1 MHPQDSEDQ
10 GLKGRACSMSSW
22 PRKQFPQSCVAKALD
37 SSILILLLEI
47 QVLKMNLFS
56 FIDQKVHQCTTH
68 VEVFLLKVCE
78 TLTWKSYFFLGLSLH
93 HSYAKWHRDQSLRL
107 LSSLF
112 WTTVMNCAMSERST
126 LSIFTSCNE
135 MRSQRPRCGF
145 GMNQQAFSLRQLV
158 WIQNRMNSAWNILI
172 VAILQYLPDLWLTLS
187 FFIAQTAMMAPLIL
201 LLTDFDIQSLQ
212 VVDQLHENLPW
223 HGFATATFCLIPISC
238 QGYFTDFTDLRS
250 SNRRGSPMRTL
261 SRALATQSGRN
272 SQTKALE
279 VQISLPKT
287 YDPVTPWKSQVS
299 WPSRTEAATGSSIPS
314 AKKWRT

>member
-1 MHPQDSEDQ
+1 MDLGWISEHFHY
-10 GLKGRACSMSSW
+10 GNLFEFKIGWTR
-22 PRKQFPQSCVAKALD
+22 
-37 SSILILLLEI
+37 LEI
-47 QVLKMNLFS
+47 FWSSQFFS
-56 FIDQKVHQCTTH
+56 TYPTYVK
-68 VEVFLLKVCE
+68 FLHS
-78 TLTWKSYFFLGLSLH
+78 TNSYDG
-93 HSYAKWHRDQSLRL
+93 
-107 LSSLF
+107 
-112 WTTVMNCAMSERST
+112 
-126 LSIFTSCNE
+126 
-135 MRSQRPRCGF
+135 P
-145 GMNQQAFSLRQLV
+145 
-158 WIQNRMNSAWNILI
+158 
-172 VAILQYLPDLWLTLS
+172 
-187 FFIAQTAMMAPLIL
+187 IL

-223 HGFATATFCLIPISC
+223 RFATATFCLIPISC